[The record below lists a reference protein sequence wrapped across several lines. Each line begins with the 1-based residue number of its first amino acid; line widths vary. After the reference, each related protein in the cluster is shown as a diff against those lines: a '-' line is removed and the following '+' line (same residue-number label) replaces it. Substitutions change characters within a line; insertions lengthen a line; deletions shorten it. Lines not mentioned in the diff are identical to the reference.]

1 MSSNSEINP
10 DLCSVRASE
19 RTESCDD
26 RAFYAVDRMVAHL
39 DEEAL
44 SAVEEVIEAL
54 IVDE

>member
-10 DLCSVRASE
+10 DLCSVRAFE
-19 RTESCDD
+19 RTENCDD
-26 RAFYAVDRMVAHL
+26 RAFSAVDRLAAHL